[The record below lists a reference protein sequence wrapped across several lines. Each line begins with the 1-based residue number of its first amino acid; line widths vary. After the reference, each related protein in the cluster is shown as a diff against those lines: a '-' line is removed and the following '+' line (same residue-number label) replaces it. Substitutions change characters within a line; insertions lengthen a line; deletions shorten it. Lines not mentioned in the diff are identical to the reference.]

1 MISFLT
7 CWIVT
12 VDDVAQKVNSVWRS
26 EFSGA
31 PEILKTVLECIIKS
45 RRGIDTE
52 ATTKLFRD
60 TVENNL
66 DTVLTM
72 NTRWLISV
80 CDTYADCGNETER
93 SNATMVSLMFN
104 QIKLFDTYLSLV
116 NDHRIDSNKIP
127 NYRTR
132 PQWGGM
138 WGFNINQGD
147 MVENLMNR
155 VNTNLSSTPVIHKIW
170 LRIMDAV
177 ADSNNSFAVLKK
189 IHSRGLYQL

>member
-1 MISFLT
+1 MT

-45 RRGIDTE
+45 RREIDTE
-52 ATTKLFRD
+52 ANTKLFKD
-60 TVENNL
+60 TVEKNL

-116 NDHRIDSNKIP
+116 VDHRIDGNKIP
-127 NYRTR
+127 NYRTK

-170 LRIMDAV
+170 LRIMDGV
-177 ADSNNSFAVLKK
+177 ADSNNSFAMLKK
-189 IHSRGLYQL
+189 IHSRGLYKL

>member
-1 MISFLT
+1 M
-7 CWIVT
+7 
-12 VDDVAQKVNSVWRS
+12 DDVAQKVNSVWRS

-45 RRGIDTE
+45 RREIDTE
-52 ATTKLFRD
+52 ATTKLFKD
-60 TVENNL
+60 TVEKNL

-116 NDHRIDSNKIP
+116 VDHRIDGKKIP
-127 NYRTR
+127 NYRTK

-147 MVENLMNR
+147 MVENLINR

-170 LRIMDAV
+170 LRIMDGV
-177 ADSNNSFAVLKK
+177 ADSNNSFAMLKK

>member
-1 MISFLT
+1 M
-7 CWIVT
+7 
-12 VDDVAQKVNSVWRS
+12 DDVAQKVNSVWRS

-45 RRGIDTE
+45 RREIDTE
-52 ATTKLFRD
+52 ANTKLFKD
-60 TVENNL
+60 TVEKNL

-116 NDHRIDSNKIP
+116 VDHRIDGNKIP
-127 NYRTR
+127 NYRTK

-170 LRIMDAV
+170 LRIMDGV
-177 ADSNNSFAVLKK
+177 ADSNNSFAMLKK
-189 IHSRGLYQL
+189 IHSRGLYKL